1 MDTGKVVLGALAGL
15 ATGAI
20 LGILFAPEKGTETRK
35 KIATKGKD
43 SLEDL
48 KNKYNDLID
57 SLSSKLD
64 DVKSEGKKYIDE
76 GKKYIDEGKEYLH
89 DGQEKANTAKN
100 QFTSSIK

>member
-35 KIATKGKD
+35 KIANKGKD
-43 SLEDL
+43 SLDDL

-64 DVKSEGKKYIDE
+64 DVKSEGKKYIEE
-76 GKKYIDEGKEYLH
+76 GKSYLH
-89 DGQEKANTAKN
+89 DGQELAQNAKKD
-100 QFTSSIK
+100 FTSSMK

>member
-48 KNKYNDLID
+48 KNKYNDFID

-64 DVKSEGKKYIDE
+64 DVKSEGKKYIS
-76 GKKYIDEGKEYLH
+76 EGKEFLH
-89 DGQEKANTAKN
+89 DGQEIANNAKT

>member
-43 SLEDL
+43 SLDDL

-76 GKKYIDEGKEYLH
+76 GKEFLH
-89 DGQEKANTAKN
+89 DGQEKANNAKS
-100 QFTSSIK
+100 QFTSAIK

>member
-43 SLEDL
+43 SLDDL
-48 KNKYNDLID
+48 KNNYNDLID

-64 DVKSEGKKYIDE
+64 DVKNEGKKYIQE
-76 GKKYIDEGKEYLH
+76 GKNYLQ
-89 DGQEKANTAKN
+89 DGQELAENAKRD
-100 QFTSSIK
+100 FSSAIK

>member
-64 DVKSEGKKYIDE
+64 DVKSEGKKYIS
-76 GKKYIDEGKEYLH
+76 EGKEFLH
-89 DGQEKANTAKN
+89 DGQEIANNAKT

>member
-64 DVKSEGKKYIDE
+64 DVKSEGKKYIEE

-89 DGQEKANTAKN
+89 DGQEKASNAKN